1 MKTLT
6 TVVAIGVIGV
16 TACVAG
22 GALAGPQRFSPM
34 VATSAVSS
42 APEEVAVSDRYL
54 VPHLPE
60 TTVTQLPSQEQA
72 GDQYLAERVA
82 VADLVIGERILAA
95 EDLANVYAQALPGF
109 TAVLAADGFQQ
120 DTDGTWVYAPLNSW
134 MRFALH
140 R

>member
-1 MKTLT
+1 MKTLV
-6 TVVAIGVIGV
+6 TVVATVVIGV
-16 TACVAG
+16 MASIAS

-34 VATSAVSS
+34 AATNAVIS
-42 APEEVAVSDRYL
+42 APEEVAVGDRYL
-54 VPHLPE
+54 VPQLLE

-95 EDLANVYAQALPGF
+95 EDLANQYARDLPGF
-109 TAVLAADGFQQ
+109 ADVLLADGFRQ
-120 DTDGTWVYAPLNSW
+120 DTDGTWVYDPFSSW
-134 MRFALH
+134 MRFPLN